1 MVGLGSV
8 AIPKPAAER
17 LVDPRAES
25 GDRVA
30 RLRRVVPVAIPAGKS
45 HWAVKAELE
54 RQPAG

>member
-1 MVGLGSV
+1 MGLGSV
-8 AIPKPAAER
+8 AIPKPVAER

-30 RLRRVVPVAIPAGKS
+30 PLRRVVPVAIPAGKS